1 VDAAAR
7 AKLGLRALDLLDV
20 AYVNLL
26 KGEVDA
32 FVTGD
37 EELLEASERIGEV
50 ARVRV
55 CSVRAF
61 R

>member
-1 VDAAAR
+1 MDAAAR